1 MTEIRRPSLPLATF
15 LTSATGPEGF
25 PSDTGREV
33 VFAGRSNCGK
43 STAINA
49 ITQRRGL
56 ARTSKT
62 PGRTQLI
69 NFFDL
74 PELGR
79 LADLPG
85 YGYAQVPDPVKRQWA
100 DLMASYF
107 AARRSLVGMMLV
119 MDARRPLGP
128 FDQQMLEFAARQ
140 QPSLHV
146 LLSKADK
153 LNRSESTRTLRAVR
167 EALGDRATA
176 QLFSGL
182 RRTGVDE
189 ARRVL
194 LDWMG
199 EAPAG

>member
-1 MTEIRRPSLPLATF
+1 MTETRSPSLPLATF
-15 LTSATGPEGF
+15 LTSASDRGGF
-25 PSDTGREV
+25 PDDSGREV

-49 ITQRRGL
+49 ITNRRSL

-69 NFFDL
+69 NFFQL
-74 PELGR
+74 GELGR

-85 YGYAQVPDPVKRQWA
+85 YGFAQVPDAVKRHWGK
-100 DLMASYF
+100 LMGVYF
-107 AARRSLVGMMLV
+107 AERTSLTGLMLV

-128 FDQQMLEFAARQ
+128 FDERMLAFAEAQ
-140 QPSLHV
+140 QPEIHV

-153 LNRSESTRTLRAVR
+153 LSRSEGAKVLRSVR
-167 EALGDRATA
+167 GRLDGLATV

-189 ARRVL
+189 ARTVVQRWL
-194 LDWMG
+194 
-199 EAPAG
+199 AG